1 MFIIFAVL
9 FFADMI
15 KKIFLAAFALFASI
29 SAFSQNVNSILVDG
43 ESLDYT
49 LRFNWK
55 FIWINAGT
63 ASLQTYKTY
72 YKGEPAFSTS
82 LIANSSKGADKIFLL
97 RDTLQTTVSPK
108 LEPLF
113 FQKRCVEGKDI
124 VNEQVSFSML
134 NGQFRAQI
142 KKTYTDGTVREVD
155 ESRESTI
162 YDMVSLLQYV
172 RSLDTKNLTKNSE
185 LTFYMAGGR
194 RVDKLPLR
202 YLGYEDI
209 ESENGIKY
217 HCQVF
222 SLVKTSTGKKG
233 KKTEEEVIRFF
244 TTDDSRHLPI
254 RIDLFLKFG
263 VAKAILN

>member
-1 MFIIFAVL
+1 MALRLLSRVSFSFIAGL
-9 FFADMI
+9 FF
-15 KKIFLAAFALFASI
+15 FS
-29 SAFSQNVNSILVDG
+29 SAFSQNVNNILVDG
-43 ESLDYT
+43 ETLDYT

-63 ASLQTYKTY
+63 ASLQTKKTTY
-72 YKGEPAFSTS
+72 LGKPVYQTA
-82 LIANSSKGADKIFLL
+82 LIANTSKMADKIFLM
-97 RDTLQTTVSPK
+97 RDTLETTVSTK

-113 FQKRCVEGKDI
+113 FQKRCLEGNDI
-124 VNEQVSFSML
+124 VNEQVWFSML
-134 NGQFRAQI
+134 NGQYRAQI
-142 KKTYTDGTVREVD
+142 KKTLDDGTIREVD
-155 ESRESTI
+155 ELRETTI

-194 RVDKLPLR
+194 RVDRLPLR

-209 ESENGIKY
+209 ESENGLKY

-244 TTDDSRHLPI
+244 TTDNSQHIPI

>member
-1 MFIIFAVL
+1 MKRNIINRILFCLVIVL
-9 FFADMI
+9 YSTAYL
-15 KKIFLAAFALFASI
+15 KA
-29 SAFSQNVNSILVDG
+29 QNVNSILVDG

-63 ASLQTYKTY
+63 ASLQTHKTTY
-72 YKGEPAFSTS
+72 LGKPAYQTA
-82 LIANSSKGADKIFLL
+82 LIANTSKMADKIFLM
-97 RDTLQTTVSPK
+97 RDTLETTVSTQ

-113 FQKRCVEGKDI
+113 FQKRCLEGKDI
-124 VNEQVSFSML
+124 VNEQVLFSML

-142 KKTYTDGTVREVD
+142 KKTMDDGTIREVD
-155 ESRESTI
+155 ELRETTI

-172 RSLDTKNLTKNSE
+172 RSLDTKNLTRDSE

-194 RVDKLPLR
+194 RVDRLPLR
-202 YLGYEDI
+202 YLGYENI
-209 ESENGIKY
+209 ESENGLKY

-222 SLVKTSTGKKG
+222 SLVKTSIGKKG

-244 TTDDSRHLPI
+244 TTDDSRHIPI

>member
-1 MFIIFAVL
+1 MKRNIINRILFCLVIVL
-9 FFADMI
+9 YSTAYL
-15 KKIFLAAFALFASI
+15 KA
-29 SAFSQNVNSILVDG
+29 QNVNSILVDG

-63 ASLQTYKTY
+63 ASLQTHKTTYLGKPAYKT
-72 YKGEPAFSTS
+72 A
-82 LIANSSKGADKIFLL
+82 LIANTSKMADKIFLM
-97 RDTLQTTVSPK
+97 RDTLETTVSTQ

-113 FQKRCVEGKDI
+113 FQKRCLEGKDI

-134 NGQFRAQI
+134 NGQFRALI
-142 KKTYTDGTVREVD
+142 TKTMDDGTIREVD
-155 ESRESTI
+155 ELRETTI

-172 RSLDTKNLTKNSE
+172 RSLDTGNLTKNSE

-194 RVDKLPLR
+194 RVDRLPLR
-202 YLGYEDI
+202 YLGYENI
-209 ESENGIKY
+209 ESENGLKY

-222 SLVKTSTGKKG
+222 SLVKTSIGKKG

-244 TTDDSRHLPI
+244 TTDDSRHIPI

>member
-1 MFIIFAVL
+1 
-9 FFADMI
+9 MI
-15 KKIFLAAFALFASI
+15 KKIFLAAFALFTSI

-63 ASLQTYKTY
+63 ASLQTFKTY

-172 RSLDTKNLTKNSE
+172 RSLNTKNLTKNSE

-222 SLVKTSTGKKG
+222 SLVKTSIGKKG

>member
-1 MFIIFAVL
+1 MARRLIFRASFFIIAGL
-9 FFADMI
+9 FFHV
-15 KKIFLAAFALFASI
+15 

-55 FIWINAGT
+55 FIWINAGK
-63 ASLQTYKTY
+63 ASLQTHKTTY
-72 YKGEPAFSTS
+72 LGKTAYQTA
-82 LIANSSKGADKIFLL
+82 LIANTSKMADKIFLM
-97 RDTLQTTVSPK
+97 RDTLETTVSTQ
-108 LEPLF
+108 LEPLL
-113 FQKRCVEGKDI
+113 FQKRCIEGKDI
-124 VNEQVSFSML
+124 VNEQVLFSML

-142 KKTYTDGTVREVD
+142 KKTMDDGTIREAY
-155 ESRESTI
+155 ELRETTI

-172 RSLDTKNLTKNSE
+172 RSLDTGNLTKNSE

-202 YLGYEDI
+202 YLGYDDI
-209 ESENGIKY
+209 KSENGIKY

-222 SLVKTSTGKKG
+222 SLVKTSIGKKG

-244 TTDDSRHLPI
+244 TTDDNRHIPI

>member
-1 MFIIFAVL
+1 MKLSIIHRILLGIFIVL
-9 FFADMI
+9 CST
-15 KKIFLAAFALFASI
+15 ASLG
-29 SAFSQNVNSILVDG
+29 AQNINNILVDG

-97 RDTLQTTVSPK
+97 RDTLETTVSTQ

-113 FQKRCVEGKDI
+113 FQKRCLEGKDI

-142 KKTYTDGTVREVD
+142 KKTMDDGTIREVD
-155 ESRESTI
+155 ELRETTI

-172 RSLDTKNLTKNSE
+172 RSLDTKNLTRDSE

-194 RVDKLPLR
+194 RVDRLPLR
-202 YLGYEDI
+202 YLGYENI
-209 ESENGIKY
+209 ESENGLKY

-222 SLVKTSTGKKG
+222 SLVKTSIGNKG

-244 TTDDSRHLPI
+244 TPDDSRHIPI